1 MFTVVI
7 VGRPNV
13 GKSTLF
19 NRMIKSDTKLKA
31 ITDKFPGVTR
41 DINYGVARFD
51 NAEFNVVD
59 TGGFF
64 LEDKIEDI
72 IHRQMLEQIEMVI
85 SDADLIIHL
94 LDGKEG
100 LLPDDIETARKLRQT
115 GKKIFWVVN
124 KIDDPSKL
132 NRMYEFFSIGTDELI
147 PVSAVTGYGFEEL
160 INKIIEIIPET
171 PQTKNSQ
178 EFIPKIAI
186 VGRPNVGK
194 STIINALLGKKR
206 MIVSPVPG
214 TTRDAV
220 DSLCTYYGKKYLI
233 IDTGGI
239 KRLSYYKKDIEAS
252 TFVEKLSYF
261 KALKS
266 IQEAHIC
273 IVVMDAADGIV
284 NQDQKIV
291 GMVTEQKKGLI
302 ILLNKWDLI
311 QPEER
316 DRKVRYFADEIKRK
330 LWFVDYAP
338 YLTVSAIDKRRLTK
352 IFPLIDQILEEY
364 KKRVSTAELN
374 KLFNEKLKDVILPSS
389 GKELKFYYITQ
400 VSIEPP
406 TFVVFVNDDLAV
418 KQHHIKFLEKLIRET
433 FNFKFTPIN
442 IKLKKRK

>member
-1 MFTVVI
+1 
-7 VGRPNV
+7 
-13 GKSTLF
+13 
-19 NRMIKSDTKLKA
+19 
-31 ITDKFPGVTR
+31 
-41 DINYGVARFD
+41 
-51 NAEFNVVD
+51 
-59 TGGFF
+59 
-64 LEDKIEDI
+64 
-72 IHRQMLEQIEMVI
+72 
-85 SDADLIIHL
+85 
-94 LDGKEG
+94 
-100 LLPDDIETARKLRQT
+100 
-115 GKKIFWVVN
+115 
-124 KIDDPSKL
+124 
-132 NRMYEFFSIGTDELI
+132 
-147 PVSAVTGYGFEEL
+147 
-160 INKIIEIIPET
+160 
-171 PQTKNSQ
+171 
-178 EFIPKIAI
+178 
-186 VGRPNVGK
+186 
-194 STIINALLGKKR
+194 

-364 KKRVSTAELN
+364 KKEYQPQN
-374 KLFNEKLKDVILPSS
+374 
-389 GKELKFYYITQ
+389 
-400 VSIEPP
+400 
-406 TFVVFVNDDLAV
+406 
-418 KQHHIKFLEKLIRET
+418 
-433 FNFKFTPIN
+433 
-442 IKLKKRK
+442 